1 MEKIYVWIGDVME
14 NKILIKVLSCLE
26 KYKEKPVAI
35 RQKGFVSSEFIIKKL
50 FLNFDNDILCLK
62 DESDKTYISININ
75 QIYKIEELEK
85 SSNLFLDNDM
95 QLEILLF

>member
-1 MEKIYVWIGDVME
+1 ME
-14 NKILIKVLSCLE
+14 NKNLIKILSCLE

-35 RQKGFVSSEFIIKKL
+35 KQKGFVSSEFFIKKL

-62 DESDKTYISININ
+62 DELDKTYISININ